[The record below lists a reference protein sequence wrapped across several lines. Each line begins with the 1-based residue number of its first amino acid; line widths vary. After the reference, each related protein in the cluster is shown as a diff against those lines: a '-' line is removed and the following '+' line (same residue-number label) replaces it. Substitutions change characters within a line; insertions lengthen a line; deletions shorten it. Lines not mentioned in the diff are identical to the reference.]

1 MDIHDTNGTLPDRGP
16 TTSAFRG
23 PDRIRRVACL
33 GTGLIGGGFVALFLA
48 RGLDVIVWDPAPD
61 AKDRLDQILTTAWTT
76 LERLGARAEDRG
88 TLSWASTAEE
98 AVKTADFVQ
107 ESAPERL
114 ELKRNLYASIEL
126 VTPPDVV
133 IATSTSGFS
142 IADLQAGGSQSTRVI
157 VGHPFNPP
165 YLIPLV
171 EVAGAVHTSR
181 EALIAAE
188 AFYQSIGKVVI
199 RMDHEIPGFIAN
211 HLQAAL
217 EREAMHLV
225 AEGHATPQQIDA
237 AVVHG
242 LAPRWSAIG
251 PCMVRHMGSSAG
263 GIGGYFERFN
273 LGSERSL
280 SHHTPPEFTPEFI
293 KAMSEGC
300 RTMEAG
306 RDKATLSA
314 ARDRAVIETLLAQR
328 HAGVSRHGV

>member
-1 MDIHDTNGTLPDRGP
+1 MC
-16 TTSAFRG
+16 
-23 PDRIRRVACL
+23 RVACL

-61 AKDRLDQILTTAWTT
+61 AEDRLDQLLTTAWPT
-76 LERLGARAEDRG
+76 LERLGARPEDRG
-88 TLSWASTAEE
+88 TLNWASAPEE

-114 ELKRNLYASIEL
+114 ELKRDLYASIEP
-126 VTPPDVV
+126 VTPPDVI

-142 IADLQAGGSQSTRVI
+142 IADLQAETAHSTRVI

-165 YLIPLV
+165 YLIPLI
-171 EVAGAVHTSR
+171 EVAGAAHTSK

-199 RMDHEIPGFIAN
+199 RMEHEIPGFIAN

-242 LAPRWSAIG
+242 LAPRWSAMG

-263 GIGGYFERFN
+263 GISGYFERFN

-280 SHHTPPEFTPEFI
+280 SHNTPPEFTPEFI
-293 KAMSEGC
+293 QAMAEGC
-300 RTMEAG
+300 RAMEAG
-306 RDKATLSA
+306 RDKAALSA
-314 ARDRAVIETLLAQR
+314 TRDRAVIQTLLAQR